1 MTRHEKLRERYEDA
15 LFALLMEDVAEAEGR
30 KALEENER
38 LKNDPSA
45 AMPDSLRKK
54 CLRIIRR
61 GYAKRKIHT
70 VGRASM
76 HIISKVAII
85 VMVLV
90 LSFTVAFAAS
100 PTVRSSTLHWM
111 VERYDDHMEFSVSD
125 APDDGQGNV
134 NEENDI
140 GELQLTASW
149 IPEEFELV
157 DSGSDAFGSWLTFQK
172 GASRI
177 FISTRNMAGSL
188 TSIDSEDVEL
198 SFTSIQGRI
207 AVISSKKARQTIYIP
222 LNEKGECV
230 LLAGELTSADELLK
244 VADNVIIG

>member
-1 MTRHEKLRERYEDA
+1 MRERYEDA

-38 LKNDPSA
+38 LKSDPSA
-45 AMPDSLRKK
+45 AMPDSLRNK

-70 VGRASM
+70 VGKASM

-111 VERYDDHMEFSVSD
+111 VERYDDHMEFTARDYSSDNHGTVSSN
-125 APDDGQGNV
+125 DGATR
-134 NEENDI
+134 
-140 GELQLTASW
+140 LQVTAKW
-149 IPEEFELV
+149 VPEGFELT
-157 DSGSDAFGSWLTFQK
+157 DSGQDYFGTWLLFEEHEK
-172 GASRI
+172 SI
-177 FISTRNMAGSL
+177 CVSTRNLNGNMI
-188 TSIDSEDVEL
+188 SIDSENIKL
-198 SFTSIQGRI
+198 AFTEIRGRL
-207 AVISSKKARQTIYIP
+207 ALLAYNDAYDTIYMP
-222 LNEKGECV
+222 LDEDSECV
-230 LLAGELTSADELLK
+230 VLDGEYTSMEELIK
-244 VADNVIIG
+244 VAENLVIE